1 MRRVLITGGAGFLGV
16 NAAVHMIERGWHA
29 TILDNLSRA
38 GTERNLKWLITQ
50 HPARTTFIKEDVR
63 NAPAL
68 AEHVSDQD
76 AILHL
81 AAQVAVTTSLTDP
94 DTDFD
99 INARGTLN
107 VLEAVR
113 KNNPEAAFVF
123 ASTNK
128 VYGKLDHKSGP
139 CKETQPLD
147 FHSPYGCS
155 KGTADQYVR
164 DYARCFHMNTV
175 VLRQSCI
182 YGAHQYGTEDQGWV
196 AHFVHSILRG
206 KPLTIYGD
214 GKQVRD
220 LLDARD
226 LSELYEVAIEKI
238 AITRGE
244 IYNVGGGE
252 PNQRNLLE
260 VIDQIGELVNK
271 KPQYTFSDW
280 REGDQRLGRVPG
292 LTPRAGEVPAAARQV
307 GEQRRLP
314 PRQRRHR
321 HGCGPHHRTGDA
333 GTLRGHVLDRAA
345 DRPAPVEPCEV
356 QDVEHLQHEVIAP
369 AGGRHGQPAKSGEA

>member
-1 MRRVLITGGAGFLGV
+1 VTASASEHPRRILITGGAGFLGV
-16 NAAVHMIERGWHA
+16 NAAAHLIDRGWHA
-29 TILDNLSRA
+29 TVLDNLSRR
-38 GTERNLKWLITQ
+38 GTERNLRWLVTKHPTQ
-50 HPARTTFIKEDVR
+50 MTFIKEDIR
-63 NAPAL
+63 NAGAL
-68 AEHVSDQD
+68 AEHVKDQD

-81 AAQVAVTTSLTDP
+81 AAQVAVTTSLVDP

-99 INARGTLN
+99 VNAKGTLN
-107 VLEAVR
+107 MLEATR
-113 KNNPEAAFVF
+113 KHNHDAPFIF

-196 AHFVHSILRG
+196 AHFVHSILAER
-206 KPLTIYGD
+206 PLTIYGD
-214 GKQVRD
+214 GTQVRD

-226 LSELYEVAIEKI
+226 LSALYETVIEKI
-238 AITRGE
+238 AVTRGE
-244 IYNVGGGE
+244 VYNVGGGE

-260 VIDQIGELVNK
+260 VIEHIGELTNR
-271 KPQYTFSDW
+271 KPSFTFADW
-280 REGDQRLGRVPG
+280 REGDQAYYVSDITRAKRELGWEPRIQFDHG
-292 LTPRAGEVPAAARQV
+292 LKDLVAWAASV
-307 GEQRRLP
+307 S
-314 PRQRRHR
+314 
-321 HGCGPHHRTGDA
+321 D
-333 GTLRGHVLDRAA
+333 
-345 DRPAPVEPCEV
+345 
-356 QDVEHLQHEVIAP
+356 
-369 AGGRHGQPAKSGEA
+369 